1 MSQIFKKEFDIKPI
15 LHFLIKYCEKEK
27 NKTEYV
33 FSPISYKKA
42 VFNKDIEPILET
54 LNDSY
59 HKSKRFYLTRNMT
72 YKNFLTILRQVCNF
86 ICIPYTSKILYNSS
100 KYNII
105 YILYLND
112 ILIKNDIV
120 NNNVNNNVNDNVN

>member
-1 MSQIFKKEFDIKPI
+1 MFFHLFHIKKLFLINIKP
-15 LHFLIKYCEKEK
+15 FE
-27 NKTEYV
+27 
-33 FSPISYKKA
+33 A
-42 VFNKDIEPILET
+42 

-105 YILYLND
+105 YILYLIYTN
-112 ILIKNDIV
+112 KK
-120 NNNVNNNVNDNVN
+120 